1 MSDLFVIAWVG
12 AQRVAFDATRVEA
25 VVDIALV
32 VPVPL
37 AAAHVVGL
45 AAIRSQVITVI
56 DCGVVTGE
64 PSSPPTG
71 RAVVTAVDGHRY
83 ALRVERVEDVISGTI
98 HSASVDPYLG
108 PAWRALASG
117 MIEVEGGFALVIDP
131 AAFIAAVPAAIA
143 A

>member
-1 MSDLFVIAWVG
+1 MSTLYVLAWIG

-25 VVDIALV
+25 VVDITMV

-56 DCGVVTGE
+56 DCGVATGGE
-64 PSSPPTG
+64 RGSPTG
-71 RAVVTAVDGHRY
+71 RAILTAIDGHRY
-83 ALRVERVEDVISGTI
+83 AFRVDQVDDVVSSSIRGA
-98 HSASVDPYLG
+98 SAMVPLSIFWSTMADGV
-108 PAWRALASG
+108 
-117 MIEVEGGFALVIDP
+117 IEVGDEFAVVLDP
-131 AAFIAAVPAAIA
+131 ACLVATGPAAIA